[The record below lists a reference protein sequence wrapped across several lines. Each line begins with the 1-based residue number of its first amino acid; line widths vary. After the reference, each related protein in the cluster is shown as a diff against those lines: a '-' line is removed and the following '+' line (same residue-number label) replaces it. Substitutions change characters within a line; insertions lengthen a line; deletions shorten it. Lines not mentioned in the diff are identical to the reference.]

1 MLSRLWKSWTESWR
15 SPERARKQYT
25 FVAVAF
31 GVLTVIAFAIGE
43 PLVGMVGAAM
53 MLFVAALAY
62 FAPRLVE
69 RTRVPAD
76 ESGDESQ

>member
-1 MLSRLWKSWTESWR
+1 MEGIGRLWRWWTESWR

-31 GVLTVIAFAIGE
+31 GVLTVIALAFGE
-43 PLVGMVGAAM
+43 PAVAALGAVM
-53 MLFVAALAY
+53 TLFVAALAY

-69 RTRVPAD
+69 RTNRARD
-76 ESGDESQ
+76 ENTD

>member
-31 GVLTVIAFAIGE
+31 LLLTLIAFAMGE
-43 PLVGMVGAAM
+43 PTVGLMGVLMTIA
-53 MLFVAALAY
+53 VALLAY
-62 FAPRLVE
+62 FAPALVE
-69 RTRVPAD
+69 RSRRARDD
-76 ESGDESQ
+76 EQT